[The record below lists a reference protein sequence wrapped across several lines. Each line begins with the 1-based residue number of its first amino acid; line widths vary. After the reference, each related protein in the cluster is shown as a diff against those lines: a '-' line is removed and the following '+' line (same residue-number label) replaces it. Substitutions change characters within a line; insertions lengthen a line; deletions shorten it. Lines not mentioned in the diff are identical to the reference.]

1 MHPNNLQPAEWWSGL
16 EEQWQR
22 AFNEAILRRGPVT
35 ATPSTQELDLILTA
49 PALRFAGPRA
59 HYPNMS
65 FELTNLSGLSGLT
78 KVEILVVNHQEI
90 STIEEL
96 AGLLQLKSLYLLD
109 NRIEDL
115 HPLRKLVRL
124 EELNFP
130 QNKVKSLK
138 PLENL
143 TALRV
148 LYCSENLLASLD
160 GISVKHRGTLKSFH
174 VIPNENLPDHEIMK
188 FERKIGIRCLKG

>member
-1 MHPNNLQPAEWWSGL
+1 MEWWAGL

-22 AFNEAILRRGPVT
+22 AFNEAILRRGAVT
-35 ATPSTQELDLILTA
+35 ATPAPQELDQILNA

-65 FELTNLSGLSGLT
+65 FELTNLSGLSQLS

-90 STIEEL
+90 QSIDEL
-96 AGLLQLKSLYLLD
+96 AGLTQLKSLYLLD

-115 HPLRKLVRL
+115 HPLRKLVGL

-148 LYCSENLLASLD
+148 LYCSENELSNLD
-160 GISVKHRGTLKSFH
+160 GISVKHRTSLKSFY
-174 VIPNENLPDHEIMK
+174 VMPNENLPDHEIMK